1 MLRSPSIQE
10 LARCLGLNAHIT
22 TAEVRDL
29 VIVGAGPAGLA
40 AAVYGASE
48 GLDVLVIEA
57 ESPGGQAASSS
68 KIENYLGFPM
78 GISGNE
84 LAGRAAAQAQKF
96 GAKMLVANSVTKLN
110 CERRPY
116 ELSVDSRPNHSRA
129 HGRDC
134 QRRAVQQA
142 ANRQPEEV

>member
-1 MLRSPSIQE
+1 MLRGPSIQE

-57 ESPGGQAASSS
+57 DPPEDKRDRARRS
-68 KIENYLGFPM
+68 KIIWAFPW
-78 GISGNE
+78 E
-84 LAGRAAAQAQKF
+84 LRET
-96 GAKMLVANSVTKLN
+96 NW
-110 CERRPY
+110 
-116 ELSVDSRPNHSRA
+116 
-129 HGRDC
+129 
-134 QRRAVQQA
+134 RAVRLRRRRSLA
-142 ANRQPEEV
+142 PKCWSPTVLRN